1 MGERPTPDG
10 AFVLGATGFVGREVV
25 RQLCV
30 RGGKPYAHVRPDSSK
45 LDEWRA
51 KFAELGAE
59 VDATPWEVAAMA
71 ARLRELA
78 PAQIYILIGTTR
90 GKAKADGVGGDIY
103 EAVDYGLTKIAVDA
117 ARASEIK
124 TRLVYLSGIGA
135 DANARGAYM
144 KARGKAEDAVRGSG
158 LPWVIA
164 RPAIITGDR
173 DESRVGERSAAV
185 IGDGLLAVAGV
196 FSRQL
201 RAKYKSTT
209 PDVLGS
215 ALIRIG
221 EGDEHDRVFDGA
233 DLR

>member
-1 MGERPTPDG
+1 VT

-45 LDEWRA
+45 LADWRTT
-51 KFAELGAE
+51 FTELGAE
-59 VDATPWEVAAMA
+59 LDVTPWDVAAMA
-71 ARLRELA
+71 ARWRELA

-90 GKAKADGVGGDIY
+90 GKAKSDGVAGDIY
-103 EAVDYGLTKIAVDA
+103 ETVDYGLTKIAVDA
-117 ARASEIK
+117 ARASEVK
-124 TRLVYLSGIGA
+124 PRLVYLSGIGA

-173 DESRVGERSAAV
+173 DESRIGERSAAI

-221 EGDEHDRVFDGA
+221 EADEHDRVFDGA
-233 DLR
+233 ELR